1 MKNLIT
7 ILFLSLCLTAN
18 SQEKCVTV
26 KVEKIED
33 YRVRITKT
41 DTCKNVITV
50 TTMLEKTGDLVKIK
64 EKNVKKEKMTNET
77 TNPCP
82 ICGGYCGIC

>member
-18 SQEKCVTV
+18 AQEKCVTV
-26 KVEKIED
+26 KVEKIEN

-50 TTMLEKTGDLVKIK
+50 TTMLEKDWRSRKK
-64 EKNVKKEKMTNET
+64 KRKNRKKKN
-77 TNPCP
+77 
-82 ICGGYCGIC
+82 

>member
-1 MKNLIT
+1 MKNLIA

-26 KVEKIED
+26 KVEKIEN

-41 DTCKNVITV
+41 DTCKNVITI
-50 TTMLEKTGDLVKIK
+50 TTMLEKDWRSR
-64 EKNVKKEKMTNET
+64 KNKRKKRKKRKND
-77 TNPCP
+77 
-82 ICGGYCGIC
+82 

>member
-1 MKNLIT
+1 MKNLIA

-50 TTMLEKTGDLVKIK
+50 TTMLEKDWRSRKK
-64 EKNVKKEKMTNET
+64 KRKNRKKKN
-77 TNPCP
+77 
-82 ICGGYCGIC
+82 

>member
-41 DTCKNVITV
+41 DTCKNIITV
-50 TTMLEKTGDLVKIK
+50 TTMLEKDWRSRRNKRKKLKNK
-64 EKNVKKEKMTNET
+64 KNEK
-77 TNPCP
+77 
-82 ICGGYCGIC
+82 

>member
-1 MKNLIT
+1 MKNLIA

-41 DTCKNVITV
+41 NTCKNVITV
-50 TTMLEKTGDLVKIK
+50 TTMLEKDWRSRKK
-64 EKNVKKEKMTNET
+64 KRKNRKKKN
-77 TNPCP
+77 
-82 ICGGYCGIC
+82 

>member
-18 SQEKCVTV
+18 AQEKCVTV

-41 DTCKNVITV
+41 DTCKNIITV
-50 TTMLEKTGDLVKIK
+50 TTMLEKDWRSRKKKRKTRKK
-64 EKNVKKEKMTNET
+64 KN
-77 TNPCP
+77 
-82 ICGGYCGIC
+82 

>member
-26 KVEKIED
+26 KVEKIEN
-33 YRVRITKT
+33 YRVKITKT
-41 DTCKNVITV
+41 NTCKNVITIS
-50 TTMLEKTGDLVKIK
+50 TMLEKEWVAR
-64 EKNVKKEKMTNET
+64 KKKRKTRKKKS
-77 TNPCP
+77 
-82 ICGGYCGIC
+82 

>member
-33 YRVRITKT
+33 YRVKITKT
-41 DTCKNVITV
+41 NTCKNVITIS
-50 TTMLEKTGDLVKIK
+50 TMLEKEWKARK
-64 EKNVKKEKMTNET
+64 KKRKNRKKKS
-77 TNPCP
+77 
-82 ICGGYCGIC
+82 

>member
-33 YRVRITKT
+33 YRVKITKT
-41 DTCKNVITV
+41 NTCKNVITIS
-50 TTMLEKTGDLVKIK
+50 TMLEKEWKAR
-64 EKNVKKEKMTNET
+64 KNKRKTRKKKN
-77 TNPCP
+77 
-82 ICGGYCGIC
+82 

>member
-26 KVEKIED
+26 KVEKIEN
-33 YRVRITKT
+33 YRVKITKT
-41 DTCKNVITV
+41 NTCKNVITIS
-50 TTMLEKTGDLVKIK
+50 TMLEKEWKARKKKRKTRKK
-64 EKNVKKEKMTNET
+64 KN
-77 TNPCP
+77 
-82 ICGGYCGIC
+82 

>member
-1 MKNLIT
+1 MKNLIA

-50 TTMLEKTGDLVKIK
+50 TTMLEKDWRSR
-64 EKNVKKEKMTNET
+64 KNKRKKRKKRKND
-77 TNPCP
+77 
-82 ICGGYCGIC
+82 

>member
-18 SQEKCVTV
+18 AQEKCVTV

-41 DTCKNVITV
+41 DTCKNVVTV
-50 TTMLEKTGDLVKIK
+50 TTMLEKDWRSRKK
-64 EKNVKKEKMTNET
+64 KRKNRKKKN
-77 TNPCP
+77 
-82 ICGGYCGIC
+82 

>member
-18 SQEKCVTV
+18 AQEKCVTV

-50 TTMLEKTGDLVKIK
+50 TTMLEKDWRSRKK
-64 EKNVKKEKMTNET
+64 KRKNRKKKN
-77 TNPCP
+77 
-82 ICGGYCGIC
+82 

>member
-18 SQEKCVTV
+18 AQEKCVTV
-26 KVEKIED
+26 KVEKIEN
-33 YRVRITKT
+33 YRVRITKI

-50 TTMLEKTGDLVKIK
+50 TTMLEKDWRSRKK
-64 EKNVKKEKMTNET
+64 KRKNRKKKN
-77 TNPCP
+77 
-82 ICGGYCGIC
+82 

>member
-41 DTCKNVITV
+41 DTCKNVITI
-50 TTMLEKTGDLVKIK
+50 TTMLEKDWRSR
-64 EKNVKKEKMTNET
+64 KNKRKKLKNKK
-77 TNPCP
+77 NDQ
-82 ICGGYCGIC
+82 

>member
-26 KVEKIED
+26 KVEKIEN

-41 DTCKNVITV
+41 DTCKNVITI
-50 TTMLEKTGDLVKIK
+50 TTMLEKDWRSR
-64 EKNVKKEKMTNET
+64 KNKRKKRKKRKND
-77 TNPCP
+77 
-82 ICGGYCGIC
+82 

>member
-33 YRVRITKT
+33 YRVKITKT
-41 DTCKNVITV
+41 NTCKNVITIS
-50 TTMLEKTGDLVKIK
+50 TMLEKEWKAR
-64 EKNVKKEKMTNET
+64 KKKRKTRKKKS
-77 TNPCP
+77 
-82 ICGGYCGIC
+82 

>member
-1 MKNLIT
+1 MKNLIA
-7 ILFLSLCLTAN
+7 IFFLSLCLTAN

-41 DTCKNVITV
+41 DTCKNIITV
-50 TTMLEKTGDLVKIK
+50 TTMLEKDWRSRKK
-64 EKNVKKEKMTNET
+64 KRKNRKKKN
-77 TNPCP
+77 
-82 ICGGYCGIC
+82 

>member
-18 SQEKCVTV
+18 AQEKCVTV

-33 YRVRITKT
+33 YRVKIIKT
-41 DTCKNVITV
+41 NTCKNIITI
-50 TTMLEKTGDLVKIK
+50 TTMLEKDWNARKK
-64 EKNVKKEKMTNET
+64 KRKNRKKKN
-77 TNPCP
+77 
-82 ICGGYCGIC
+82 

>member
-18 SQEKCVTV
+18 AQEKCVTV

-33 YRVRITKT
+33 YRVKITKT
-41 DTCKNVITV
+41 NTCTNVITIS
-50 TTMLEKTGDLVKIK
+50 TMLEKEWKARK
-64 EKNVKKEKMTNET
+64 KKRKNRKRKS
-77 TNPCP
+77 
-82 ICGGYCGIC
+82 

>member
-26 KVEKIED
+26 KVEKIEN
-33 YRVRITKT
+33 YRVKITKT
-41 DTCKNVITV
+41 NTCKNVITIS
-50 TTMLEKTGDLVKIK
+50 TMLEKEWKAR
-64 EKNVKKEKMTNET
+64 KKKRKTRKKKS
-77 TNPCP
+77 
-82 ICGGYCGIC
+82 

>member
-26 KVEKIED
+26 KVEKIEN
-33 YRVRITKT
+33 YRVKIIKT
-41 DTCKNVITV
+41 NTCKNIT
-50 TTMLEKTGDLVKIK
+50 TISTMLEKEWKARKKKRKTRKK
-64 EKNVKKEKMTNET
+64 KN
-77 TNPCP
+77 
-82 ICGGYCGIC
+82 

>member
-26 KVEKIED
+26 KVEKLD
-33 YRVRITKT
+33 QWRVKVVKVN
-41 DTCKNVITV
+41 TCKNITTV
-50 TTMLEKTGDLVKIK
+50 STMLKREWDSRQ
-64 EKNVKKEKMTNET
+64 KKRKARKKRKS
-77 TNPCP
+77 
-82 ICGGYCGIC
+82 

>member
-26 KVEKIED
+26 KVEKIEN

-41 DTCKNVITV
+41 DTCKNVITI
-50 TTMLEKTGDLVKIK
+50 TTMLEKDWRSR
-64 EKNVKKEKMTNET
+64 KNKRKKLKNKK
-77 TNPCP
+77 NDQ
-82 ICGGYCGIC
+82 

>member
-50 TTMLEKTGDLVKIK
+50 TTMLEKDWRSR
-64 EKNVKKEKMTNET
+64 KNKRKKLKNKK
-77 TNPCP
+77 NDQ
-82 ICGGYCGIC
+82 